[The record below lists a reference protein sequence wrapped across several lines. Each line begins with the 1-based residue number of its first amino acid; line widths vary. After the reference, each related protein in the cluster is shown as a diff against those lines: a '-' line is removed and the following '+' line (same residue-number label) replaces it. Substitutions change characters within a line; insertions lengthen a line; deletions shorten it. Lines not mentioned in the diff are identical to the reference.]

1 MKQLGLTT
9 GTLISAS
16 FKEFLIL
23 LKKKFKEG
31 AEIKH
36 IENLVDCKIMECRN
50 WSDYLMIFEK
60 IRPHFIDKLKDKSN
74 NTITSIEMRICSL
87 IKLGFDKYEISGIIG
102 ISPRGVEQHRYRIN
116 KKFISINSLNKFID
130 SL

>member
-9 GTLISAS
+9 GTLVSAA
-16 FKEFLIL
+16 FKNFLIL
-23 LKKKFKEG
+23 LKNKFKGG
-31 AEIKH
+31 AKRKQ
-36 IENLVDCKIMECRN
+36 IENLVDSKIMECNN

-60 IRPHFIDKLKDKSN
+60 IRPCFIDKLKDKTN
-74 NTITSIEMRICSL
+74 NTITLIEIRICSL